1 MTQQFTRRKFLQ
13 SACITLSA
21 LTVSA
26 SGLDKALA
34 AVTGVGPMAT
44 CDILIIGSGGAGLRA
59 AVAAMKKNPK
69 LSVVVVSKCMPSRN
83 ATCMAEGG
91 INGVTDFSKG
101 DSYELHCYDTVKGGD
116 YLVDQ
121 DSTLKFCEQAGPTIL
136 ELDYLGMPF
145 SRTEDGR
152 VKARPFGGA
161 SKVRCNYSAD
171 KTGHIVAHVCLDE
184 ALTHGVKFLMDYE
197 LLDLGVDNGR
207 CEGAVLRNIRT
218 GEIAPV
224 RAKAVVLATGGYTAS
239 SGTARPPRILPLATA
254 WRRPCAQACLLR
266 IQKWSSFTPL
276 AWCTA
281 ACLSPRRR
289 VERAATCSTTRAS
302 AS

>member
-59 AVAAMKKNPK
+59 AVAAMNKNPK

-161 SKVRCNYSAD
+161 WRGRLPAQQQGRALHEKLCGGQD
-171 KTGHIVAHVCLDE
+171 GTGPSRHR
-184 ALTHGVKFLMDYE
+184 G
-197 LLDLGVDNGR
+197 
-207 CEGAVLRNIRT
+207 
-218 GEIAPV
+218 
-224 RAKAVVLATGGYTAS
+224 
-239 SGTARPPRILPLATA
+239 PRH
-254 WRRPCAQACLLR
+254 
-266 IQKWSSFTPL
+266 
-276 AWCTA
+276 
-281 ACLSPRRR
+281 
-289 VERAATCSTTRAS
+289 
-302 AS
+302 